1 MSFHLNYTC
10 KNKVNQIR
18 KLLKNNSNILTNSCF
33 QGLNVIVF
41 DQFLKKKG
49 DRRELYSIPNS
60 IQKQPL
66 QGALLIKESPNVQ
79 RIMETC
85 LKFLKNPWK
94 TFK

>member
-41 DQFLKKKG
+41 YQFLIKK
-49 DRRELYSIPNS
+49 REIGENCTAYAIQYKNS
-60 IQKQPL
+60 RYKVL
-66 QGALLIKESPNVQ
+66 
-79 RIMETC
+79 C
-85 LKFLKNPWK
+85 
-94 TFK
+94 